1 MSQSK
6 KLLAAFVGAKNA
18 HGTTTVGRTSRKGK
32 AESQSKII
40 REPLTEKLVQSH
52 IDGKHGVG
60 CHTNQRGKP
69 M

>member
-40 REPLTEKLVQSH
+40 REPLTDALVKAH
-52 IDGKHGVG
+52 IKGE
-60 CHTNQRGKP
+60 
-69 M
+69 